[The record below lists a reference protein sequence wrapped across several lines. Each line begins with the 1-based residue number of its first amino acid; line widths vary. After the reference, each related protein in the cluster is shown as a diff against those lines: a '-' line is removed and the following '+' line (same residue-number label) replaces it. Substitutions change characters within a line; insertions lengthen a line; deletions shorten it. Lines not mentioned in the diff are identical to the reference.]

1 MALAPRLLVGL
12 GLAAA
17 LAACSATPMR
27 TDDAAG
33 VDPALAAFIDS
44 IRAVDNH
51 SHVNSVVAA
60 DSDADALPL
69 DGIAF
74 ELPAPLRADNPRW
87 RHAYGALYQDSSL
100 DTSAAHLA
108 ARRTAMQKLIRA
120 KGDSFPTWVID
131 RIGTE
136 VQLANRIAMGPGLP
150 SPRFRWVSYVDALL
164 LPLSNRTEAA
174 TAPDRA
180 KLFPLEEKLLKRY
193 LSDLH
198 LTQLPAT
205 LDAYVT
211 SVVTPTLE
219 AQRKAGCVAL
229 KFEAGYLRALDFG
242 DASDASARA
251 IYARYV
257 AGGVPTHAEYKLL
270 QDYLFKVIA
279 REAGRLQMAVHIHAL
294 EGFGNGYVASGSDPL
309 LLEATFNDTTL
320 RATNF
325 VILHG
330 GGVFASHTQAMLW
343 KPNVYADLS
352 MMTLAY
358 TPSELAVVLRSW
370 LSQFP
375 EKVLFGSD
383 AVGLGPDMGWEI
395 LAWTAAHNARA
406 ALGVALTGMV
416 RDGDI
421 TPARARAIAVMVLR
435 TNASKLYRLGLT

>member
-1 MALAPRLLVGL
+1 
-12 GLAAA
+12 
-17 LAACSATPMR
+17 MR
-27 TDDAAG
+27 TDATDAVA
-33 VDPALAAFIDS
+33 PSLAAFIDS

-51 SHVNSVVAA
+51 SHVNSVAPA

-87 RHAYGALYQDSSL
+87 RQAYGALYQDSSA

-108 ARRTAMQKLIRA
+108 ARRTTMQKLIAA
-120 KGDSFPTWVID
+120 KGDSFPMWAID
-131 RIGTE
+131 RAGTD
-136 VQLANRIAMGPGLP
+136 VQLVNRIAMGPGLP

-164 LPLSNRTEAA
+164 LPLSNRAESA
-174 TAPDRA
+174 TTADRG
-180 KLFPLEEKLLKRY
+180 KLYPLEEKLLKRY
-193 LSDLH
+193 LADLH
-198 LTQLPAT
+198 LAQLPST
-205 LDAYVT
+205 LDAYVKT
-211 SVVTPTLE
+211 VVTPTLE
-219 AQRKAGCVAL
+219 AQRKAGCVAV
-229 KFEAGYLRALDFG
+229 KYEAGYLRALDFA
-242 DASDASARA
+242 DASEASARA
-251 IYARYV
+251 VYARYI
-257 AGGVPTHAEYKLL
+257 AGGVPTHAEYKVL

-320 RATNF
+320 HATNF

-343 KPNVYADLS
+343 KPNVYADVS

-358 TPSELAVVLRSW
+358 TPSELAAVLQSW

-406 ALGVALTGMV
+406 ALGVALTSMM
-416 RDGDI
+416 RQGDI
-421 TPARARAIAVMVLR
+421 TPVRAREIATMVLR
-435 TNASKLYRLGLT
+435 TNASRLYQLGLK